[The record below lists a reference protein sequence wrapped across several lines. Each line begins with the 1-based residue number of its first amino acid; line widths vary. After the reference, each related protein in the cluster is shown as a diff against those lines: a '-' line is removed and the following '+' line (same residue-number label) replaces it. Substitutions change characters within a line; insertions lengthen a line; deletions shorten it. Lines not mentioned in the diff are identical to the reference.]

1 MARFSHGSTISFLQ
15 QKRRIFWLHDAAF
28 VVPPR
33 PFYSPCT
40 KHEEF
45 VGSFTKRYK
54 DWLHVI
60 ASVNLCK
67 LTSPPHTPFHNLFSL
82 YINTME
88 SCCLCLE
95 KQKRMVRKPEPLS
108 RRHSSPPIIIRWV
121 VDKIAMESHS
131 TLKYRIFKNYINW
144 KYLFISHFLYLVRKN
159 YTHVLP
165 SYFFSTTSWD

>member
-1 MARFSHGSTISFLQ
+1 MSVPILDAWLFWNTIKVQELKLLAWNKIKLLTWQGSMYSLKSTAMLRCFITMLHGKVFTWFHNLLLATKKKNILIAWCCICGATSTFLLS
-15 QKRRIFWLHDAAF
+15 LHKAWR
-28 VVPPR
+28 V
-33 PFYSPCT
+33 
-40 KHEEF
+40 
-45 VGSFTKRYK
+45 YK

-108 RRHSSPPIIIRWV
+108 RRHSSPPSSF
-121 VDKIAMESHS
+121 DG
-131 TLKYRIFKNYINW
+131 
-144 KYLFISHFLYLVRKN
+144 
-159 YTHVLP
+159 
-165 SYFFSTTSWD
+165 